1 MTYNQLVR
9 ILTEVKNNMSSI
21 MYLDRFGT
29 QVSIGFSVID
39 LVKSVVDYAT
49 TASTVTTASV
59 VFEYTE
65 YHFDLNSEGIKN
77 LRASFDGTDEEFKTY
92 FIEGFKYL
100 MSQFYVTTE
109 TADDGSWIQ
118 YQDFYKTLQD
128 TEMLQKILKLA
139 LDDNDD
145 QTEDKLTEDQINKFK
160 ENLNDI
166 SKNQYYGH
174 SLQYED
180 NVFTIYQQLLFKA
193 LTKEGN
199 PVLDSYNTPYNDEE
213 NSLVAFNKNGMLY
226 NNHYWYYNLYK
237 LQENRYGD
245 WTDISA
251 ERCRTCTFYGVTQGS
266 VAYEELQSVIN
277 NNKVGTIITE
287 SSSEFLQN
295 LVVQNK
301 DDNVI
306 TINVLSRVA
315 YGNAPMNEGSV
326 SNNYSRTSLTG
337 KFYNDQIENV
347 IDLSSHTETS
357 LRDKTMNISDA
368 YNNQSLLYYLMNSE
382 LNAFIYADQ
391 LDNSL
396 YIKNLEDYIA
406 KYDSKDRLATQSF
419 KKKNIKGDGLLDALA
434 KLLGIKKL
442 EAVDFQTKLTTYV
455 LSAYELLNCDL
466 SANYND
472 LIITNIDLKE
482 QVQLGNLKD
491 DIETTNLANKI
502 THWLNQ
508 LTNSDLDIVSSEIK
522 YDGSR
527 DEAPVGYYF
536 VNNVSSDYSYQKQTT
551 SLQTHKITSE
561 EFSAYYQLSNSDLT
575 KNDTTLSNN
584 AFISA
589 MYSAQQYFYPY
600 LSNSS
605 ARGANY
611 VSPNT
616 NYLQSINAKTNYKD
630 FSQNNEDTYSL
641 KVCSYVAVNDKV
653 INTDGNP
660 LIDFNNSNGIS
671 TLSNDITI
679 GAEGQSSSYNED
691 IKDRSIIRR
700 IGLAIDNKTLL
711 TTSEYKKLSIITG
724 ISLAIGTVLIIVG
737 LVVTISSAG
746 TATGPV
752 LGATFKILTV
762 IGNIASLLKLF
773 TVAIKTAIIAVRVI
787 ILALPTLLK
796 LLAIASVVGIIYTS
810 VTNSIISNAW
820 QNSQNFGKVT
830 APQLI
835 TNADPNAYTN
845 F

>member
-1 MTYNQLVR
+1 MESILNTNKTGTIVSEPIIYDLPNFNQKY
-9 ILTEVKNNMSSI
+9 I
-21 MYLDRFGT
+21 
-29 QVSIGFSVID
+29 
-39 LVKSVVDYAT
+39 
-49 TASTVTTASV
+49 
-59 VFEYTE
+59 
-65 YHFDLNSEGIKN
+65 GIK
-77 LRASFDGTDEEFKTY
+77 
-92 FIEGFKYL
+92 
-100 MSQFYVTTE
+100 V
-109 TADDGSWIQ
+109 
-118 YQDFYKTLQD
+118 
-128 TEMLQKILKLA
+128 
-139 LDDNDD
+139 
-145 QTEDKLTEDQINKFK
+145 LT
-160 ENLNDI
+160 
-166 SKNQYYGH
+166 
-174 SLQYED
+174 
-180 NVFTIYQQLLFKA
+180 
-193 LTKEGN
+193 
-199 PVLDSYNTPYNDEE
+199 
-213 NSLVAFNKNGMLY
+213 
-226 NNHYWYYNLYK
+226 
-237 LQENRYGD
+237 
-245 WTDISA
+245 
-251 ERCRTCTFYGVTQGS
+251 
-266 VAYEELQSVIN
+266 
-277 NNKVGTIITE
+277 
-287 SSSEFLQN
+287 
-295 LVVQNK
+295 
-301 DDNVI
+301 
-306 TINVLSRVA
+306 RVA
-315 YGNAPMNEGSV
+315 YGRAED
-326 SNNYSRTSLTG
+326 YSRYRYGGYQPAYLTST
-337 KFYNDQIENV
+337 NNIENV
-347 IDLSSHTETS
+347 VDLSSHTETS

-382 LNAFIYADQ
+382 LNTFIYADQ

-406 KYDSKDRLATQSF
+406 KYDGKDSNDTQSF

-472 LIITNIDLKE
+472 LIVTNIDLKE

-491 DIETTNLANKI
+491 DIEKTNLANKI

-508 LTNSDLDIVSSEIK
+508 LTNSDLDIVSDEFK

-561 EFSAYYQLSNSDLT
+561 EFSAYNEL
-575 KNDTTLSNN
+575 KNLNGVTPKDN

-611 VSPNT
+611 ISPFGNSYQNT
-616 NYLQSINAKTNYKD
+616 INAKTNYKD
-630 FSQNNEDTYSL
+630 FSQNNEDVYSL

-679 GAEGQSSSYNED
+679 GAEGQSSAYNED
-691 IKDRSIIRR
+691 IKDRSVIRR

-711 TTSEYKKLSIITG
+711 TTSEYKKLGIITG
-724 ISLAIGTVLIIVG
+724 ISLAIATVLIIVG
-737 LVVTISSAG
+737 LVVTIQSAG

-752 LGATFKILTV
+752 LGATFKILTA

-820 QNSQNFGKVT
+820 QNSQNFGRVT